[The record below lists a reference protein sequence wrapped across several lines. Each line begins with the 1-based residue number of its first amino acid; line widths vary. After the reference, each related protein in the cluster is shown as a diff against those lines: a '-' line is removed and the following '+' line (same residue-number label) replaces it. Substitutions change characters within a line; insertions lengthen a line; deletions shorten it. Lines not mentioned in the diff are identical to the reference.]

1 MLIYLILAAIVGIG
15 IGITIAIIGK
25 MQVSGKWSNTE
36 FDGTMFIFIISIAF
50 CFTLL
55 GTFLKKEFA
64 ALETTKTALDLFENL
79 FMIIVGYLFKKA
91 VNGNGNSNAGGV
103 KGG

>member
-1 MLIYLILAAIVGIG
+1 MFLYIVIAGIVGIG
-15 IGITIAIIGK
+15 IGVAIAIIGK

-55 GTFLKKEFA
+55 GTYLKEEFA
-64 ALETTKTALDLFENL
+64 KLETTKVALDLFENL

-91 VNGNGNSNAGGV
+91 VGNNGGGNKNGGQ
-103 KGG
+103 